1 MKKCFN
7 LAEEGVGTRNH
18 YLLSTEYIEDED
30 DDAGDV
36 VSCLRRSVLNV
47 VLSVS

>member
-18 YLLSTEYIEDED
+18 YLLSSEYIEDD